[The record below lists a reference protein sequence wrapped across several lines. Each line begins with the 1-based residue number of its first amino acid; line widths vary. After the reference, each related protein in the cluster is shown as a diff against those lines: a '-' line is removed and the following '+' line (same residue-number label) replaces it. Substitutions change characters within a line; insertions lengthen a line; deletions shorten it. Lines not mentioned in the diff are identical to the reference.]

1 MYVHTGLL
9 LCRSLTDIAFVSASS
24 PTTCPFCT
32 FFTLQSWLASLFPY
46 STELWHP
53 SLSTFLPFAEILF
66 MAIVKVWPMLS
77 ALWNLAHPP
86 PRCRINL
93 SYLSHHIII
102 IWLHFNWIIRKTAL
116 CILGNVN
123 ERRKN
128 EERNYRL
135 FSSLKKKATYICIAF
150 W

>member
-1 MYVHTGLL
+1 M
-9 LCRSLTDIAFVSASS
+9 
-24 PTTCPFCT
+24 
-32 FFTLQSWLASLFPY
+32 FTLVCSCADPWRIILLFQLYLLPLPTFHTSFTLRSWLASLFPN
-46 STELWHP
+46 STKLWRP

-66 MAIVKVWPMLS
+66 LVRVKVRPILS

-86 PRCRINL
+86 PGCRINL
-93 SYLSHHIII
+93 SHLSHHIII

-128 EERNYRL
+128 EERNYKVV
-135 FSSLKKKATYICIAF
+135 FFT
-150 W
+150 